1 MRPRPL
7 PLVVA
12 LVLAFAAAVTAL
24 PAAAAATP
32 ARPQPARSRT
42 VTLLTGD
49 KVVLSADAAGRQ
61 GLTVVPARRA
71 GGQPTF
77 LTSRAAGHLHVIPS
91 DVATL
96 VGGLLDPDLFD
107 VTQLVREGLDDRH
120 AATLPVIVQRAAGA
134 AVPAALTARA
144 GGAASALGSVGG
156 FALRL
161 RKGEGERL
169 APALAATARS
179 APSTA
184 AAPASGDLAGV
195 TRIWLDHRVRAAALD
210 PNLTQIHAPTAWKTA
225 SGRGVR
231 VAVLDSGIDASH
243 PDLAGQVVA
252 EANFSDAA
260 STTDKLGHGTHVA
273 SIIAGTGARAQGRR
287 HGIAFD
293 ADLLNG
299 KVLDDFGFGLESEV
313 LEGMEWA
320 ATHQAKVVNMSL
332 GSFDASDGSDP
343 LSLAVDRLTAR
354 HGTLFVVAAGNAGPD
369 ATTIG
374 SPGAASSALT
384 VGAVDGRDNLAF
396 FSSRGPRAGDYAL
409 KPDLTAPGVDIVAAR
424 AAGTSLGDPVDRWY
438 TRLSGTSMATPHAAG
453 SAALLAQ
460 VHPGWTPAQIK
471 AALMATAVPRA
482 GVSPYSQGAGRLDV
496 GHAVTQLVT
505 SDQASLDF
513 GYFRWPHTG
522 DRPVTR
528 RITWHNPH
536 SRPITLAL
544 ALDLRDPAG
553 KPAASGVATLSAP
566 SVTLPAGGSAS
577 VSVRLD
583 VRKAVLGLH
592 GGYLVANKGSLRTPI
607 AFYNEPERYDLVL
620 RGIGRAGRPPTV
632 GFASVLN
639 LDTGEVPGAF
649 FGTVLD
655 ERGRATLRVAPG
667 TYSVMGALIE
677 SDEHNHWATISLAG
691 DPQVTVGHA
700 TTVRLDARKGRR
712 LGNQVAAERTEPA
725 FLTFGYTHEAAG
737 SAVGIGFFFFSE
749 TVRYPVYLQP
759 TEKVTKGRFTLES
772 LWRLRP
778 PLATMEVLGPG
789 APTVDPLVPAGAAE
803 LDGQRQ
809 VALVDAGLGREQ
821 DYAGKDVAGKLALV
835 KRSDLDL
842 DAVVRNAADAGAAL
856 VAVANDQPGPF
867 VDGFRKVSP
876 IPSYLLS
883 GREGRALLA
892 LLARRPVTVRV
903 TGNRRPAHVYDMLL
917 VEPDRIPPSV
927 SYRFTDADLARR
939 FARVTTAIHTLNE
952 DAEYGEGR
960 MAWNPRTNTGTGVFY
975 TQPAPLRRTD
985 FVLASDARWEQH
997 AIWLVAGSF
1006 FDGIEL
1012 AEPEVA
1018 YHGGQQATNRW
1029 FRVPL
1034 RPGFPARGAGCCPP
1048 LRDATTMYFGLDD
1061 FIDADRHAQWF
1072 GGFFIFN
1079 PKVKTVTRFYRDGK
1093 LVKRVKDSFAVL
1105 PMVRGPA
1112 GYRIERDVDAAA
1124 LMPLSGRSL
1133 TVWTFRSRAPA
1144 KPWTPVR
1151 LMEVDW
1157 NLQVDA
1163 HGRALVPPARKGP
1176 PLVGFRVRSAPGT
1189 SPVVIRGLRFLAS
1202 ADGGRTW
1209 TEVRAR
1215 HLGYGTYRAELPGR
1229 LLRPGGYVSLQVRA
1243 EERAGG
1249 RVEQRV
1255 IRAYAV
1261 PR

>member
-12 LVLAFAAAVTAL
+12 LVLAVAAAAATAPG
-24 PAAAAATP
+24 PAAAAAAA

-49 KVVLSADAAGRQ
+49 KVVLSGDAAGRQ

-71 GGQPTF
+71 GGPPTF
-77 LTSRAAGHLHVIPS
+77 LTNRAAGHLHVIPS
-91 DVATL
+91 DVAAL

-107 VTQLVREGLDDRH
+107 VTQLVREGLDDRN
-120 AATLPVIVQRAAGA
+120 ATTLPVIVQRTAGA
-134 AVPAALTARA
+134 APPAGLTARA
-144 GGAASALGSVGG
+144 GGTARALSSVGG
-156 FALRL
+156 VALRL
-161 RKGEGERL
+161 QKAEGERL
-169 APALAATARS
+169 APALAARARA
-179 APSTA
+179 APSAAGA

-195 TRIWLDHRVRAAALD
+195 TRIWLDHKVRATALD

-225 SGRGVR
+225 SGQGVR
-231 VAVLDSGIDASH
+231 VAVLDSGIDAGH

-273 SIIAGTGARAQGRR
+273 AIIAGTGARAQGRR
-287 HGIAFD
+287 RGVAFG

-299 KVLDDFGFGLESEV
+299 KVLDDFGFGLDSGV

-343 LSLAVDRLTAR
+343 VSLAVDRLTGR
-354 HGTLFVVAAGNAGPD
+354 YGTLFVVAAGNAGPD

-384 VGAVDGRDNLAF
+384 VGAVDRRDNLAF

-424 AAGTSLGDPVDRWY
+424 AAGTSLGEPVDQWY

-453 SAALLAQ
+453 GAALLAQ
-460 VHPGWTPAQIK
+460 VHPDWAPAQIK
-471 AALMATAVPRA
+471 AALMATAVPKA

-536 SRPITLAL
+536 SRPITLSL

-553 KPAASGVATLSAP
+553 KPAAPGVASLSAS

-577 VSVRLD
+577 VAVRLD

-592 GGYLVANKGSLRTPI
+592 GGYLVANQGSLRTPV

-620 RGIGRAGRPPTV
+620 RGTGRTGRPPTV
-632 GFASVLN
+632 GFVSVLN
-639 LDTGEVPGAF
+639 LDTGEVPGPF

-655 ERGRATLRVAPG
+655 QRGRATLRVAPG
-667 TYSVMGALIE
+667 TYSVMGTLIE
-677 SDEHNHWATISLAG
+677 IDEHNRWLTLSLVG
-691 DPQVTVGHA
+691 DPQVTVGRA

-712 LGNQVAAERTEPA
+712 LGNQVAAERTEPV
-725 FLTFGYTHEAAG
+725 FLVFGYTHQAAG
-737 SAVGIGFFFFSE
+737 TSVGSGFFLFPE
-749 TVRYPVYLQP
+749 QVRWPVFMQP
-759 TEKVTKGRFTLES
+759 TEKVTKGRFTAES

-778 PLATMEVLGPG
+778 PLASMEALGQG
-789 APTVDPLVPAGAAE
+789 APAIDPLVPAGAAE
-803 LDGQRQ
+803 LDGRRE
-809 VALVDAGLGREQ
+809 VALVDAGLGRKE
-821 DYAGKDVAGKLALV
+821 DYGGKDVAGKLALV

-842 DAVVRNAADAGAAL
+842 GAVVRNAADAGAAL

-867 VDGFRKVSP
+867 LDSVREVPSP
-876 IPSYLLS
+876 IPSYLLT

-960 MAWNPRTNTGTGVFY
+960 MAWNPRTGTGTGVFY

-985 FVLASDARWEQH
+985 FVLASGARWEQH
-997 AIWLVAGSF
+997 AFWLVADSF

-1012 AEPEVA
+1012 SEPEVA
-1018 YHGGQQATNRW
+1018 YRGGQQATNRW

-1034 RPGFPARGAGCCPP
+1034 RPGFPARGTGCCPP
-1048 LRDATTMYFGLDD
+1048 LRDATTLYLGLDD
-1061 FIDADRHAQWF
+1061 FMDADRHAQWF

-1105 PMVRGPA
+1105 PMARGPA
-1112 GYRIERDVDAAA
+1112 GYRIERDVDASA
-1124 LMPLSGRSL
+1124 LLPLSGRSL
-1133 TVWTFRSRAPA
+1133 TVWTFRSKAPA

-1163 HGRALVPPARKGP
+1163 HGRALVP
-1176 PLVGFRVRSAPGT
+1176 
-1189 SPVVIRGLRFLAS
+1189 
-1202 ADGGRTW
+1202 
-1209 TEVRAR
+1209 
-1215 HLGYGTYRAELPGR
+1215 
-1229 LLRPGGYVSLQVRA
+1229 
-1243 EERAGG
+1243 
-1249 RVEQRV
+1249 
-1255 IRAYAV
+1255 
-1261 PR
+1261 